1 MKINKPTITFASF
14 VAIALNGVAFTFMG
28 VSLPSL
34 QAQFRISIE
43 QAGTL
48 MASFQTGLTIFTLL
62 GGILSDRFCREWII
76 AIGCILLAIGSFL
89 LCIVPSFEFSLIVV
103 WSMGA
108 GIGFILSG
116 SNTLLVSLYTS
127 CKGTILNIHHVFFGV
142 GAIVG
147 PALMGILV
155 TRGNHWRSGYI
166 GSGII
171 LLLLC
176 SVFVFSKNKMPV
188 TSSNHSHG
196 NNNIMNLLRD
206 RHFLVILTVNFLT
219 MGSQVVIMLFG
230 AIFLVQSKQF
240 SLGEAGGAL
249 SAFSIF
255 IVLGRIVCG
264 KLTLTIKHASIVLVL
279 VWFQTIMLFLM
290 WKGDGF
296 FVLVILA
303 ISGVTFSGTYPTLL
317 ALTSVLFPEREG
329 TSLGLLSTMG
339 GLGSIV
345 MCLLTGY
352 VAGLTNIGLGFIVI
366 FVACL
371 VALILFQMNYHT
383 LCMKEPQKKYLKQ
396 I

>member
-1 MKINKPTITFASF
+1 MEINKPTITFASF
-14 VAIALNGVAFTFMG
+14 AAIALNGVAFTFMG

-48 MASFQTGLTIFTLL
+48 MASFQTGLTILTLL

-76 AIGCILLAIGSFL
+76 AIGCILLGVGSFL
-89 LCIVPSFEFSLIVV
+89 LCIVPSFELSLMVV

-127 CKGTILNIHHVFFGV
+127 YKGTILNIHHVFFGV
-142 GAIVG
+142 GAIIG

-155 TRGNHWRSGYI
+155 IQGNHWRSGYI
-166 GSGII
+166 GLGII

-176 SVFVFSKNKMPV
+176 SIFVFSENKMPV
-188 TSSNHSHG
+188 TGGGHSPG

-206 RHFLVILTVNFLT
+206 RKFLVILVVNFLT

-230 AIFLVQSKQF
+230 AIFLVQAKQC
-240 SLGEAGGAL
+240 SLGETGAAL
-249 SAFSIF
+249 SVFSIF
-255 IVLGRIVCG
+255 IVLGRILCG
-264 KLTLTIKHASIVLVL
+264 RLALTMKHASIVLVL
-279 VWFQTIMLFLM
+279 VWSQAVMLFLM
-290 WKGDGF
+290 WKGDGV

-345 MCLLTGY
+345 MCWVTGY
-352 VAGLTNIGLGFIVI
+352 VAGLTNIGFGFIVT
-366 FVACL
+366 FLACL
-371 VALILFQMNYHT
+371 IALILFQINYQT
-383 LCMKEPQKKYLKQ
+383 LCMKEPQKS